1 MFDFF
6 NHNEKLNRFQIYSLS
21 SIYYGVFKHDADKL
35 HKHFEAAKNSFIN
48 KLYGER
54 QYPRFLM
61 IERMTLQCEV
71 NRK

>member
-1 MFDFF
+1 LIIV
-6 NHNEKLNRFQIYSLS
+6 KIYSLS

-35 HKHFEAAKNSFIN
+35 HKHFEAAKSSFIN

-71 NRK
+71 N